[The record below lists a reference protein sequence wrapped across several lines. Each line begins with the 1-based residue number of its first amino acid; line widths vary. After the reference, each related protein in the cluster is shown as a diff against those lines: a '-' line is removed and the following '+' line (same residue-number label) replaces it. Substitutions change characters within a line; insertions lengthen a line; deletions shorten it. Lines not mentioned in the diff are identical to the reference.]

1 MIDLVT
7 KEIFNVHKDVLN
19 LQNLRE
25 GRYLKL
31 EAQNIDNF
39 SPTVCEDTFETWI
52 QSKTFQ
58 TVKSVLPQ
66 YYVH

>member
-7 KEIFNVHKDVLN
+7 KETFNVHKDVLN

-25 GRYLKL
+25 ERYLKL

-39 SPTVCEDTFETWI
+39 SPTVCEDTFET
-52 QSKTFQ
+52 
-58 TVKSVLPQ
+58 
-66 YYVH
+66 